1 MHFNQVTAKTG
12 YLWFKQGLQLFWKN
26 LTIFLIGSLGYAL
39 LMLLISSTPV
49 LGHYL
54 PQVFLPFVT
63 ICFMTICRNTLD
75 HESTSPIALLASLRA
90 TFSKRVVWQFL
101 LLGLCQAFALFILLL
116 LIQKTVL
123 LTAQPK
129 IMESNPSTLFILML
143 AMILSSIANAMLL
156 WFAPALIAWRQVPL
170 HKAIFFSG
178 VVCWRNL
185 TAIIVHG
192 LLWLGFAGAVSL
204 VVFSIL
210 SALGSAETPMKYNF
224 IFTFTMQIIL
234 VPLSFCT
241 RYASY
246 ISCFP
251 TEPPATVQP

>member
-1 MHFNQVTAKTG
+1 MYFNQVTAKTG

-26 LTIFLIGSLGYAL
+26 LTTFLIASLGYAL
-39 LMLLISSTPV
+39 LMLLISSAPV

-54 PQVFLPFVT
+54 PLVLLPLVT
-63 ICFMTICRNTLD
+63 ICFMTVCRNTLN
-75 HESTSPIALLASLRA
+75 HESTSPLALCASLRA
-90 TFSKRVVWQFL
+90 TFNKGAVWQLL
-101 LLGLCQAFALFILLL
+101 LLGLCQAFALFILVL
-116 LIQKTVL
+116 LIQKVVSL
-123 LTAQPK
+123 NAQPK
-129 IMESNPSTLFILML
+129 IMESSPSILFILML

-156 WFAPALIAWRQVPL
+156 WFSPALIAWRQVPL

-192 LLWLGFAGAVSL
+192 LLWLGFACALSL

-210 SALGSAETPMKYNF
+210 SVFGSAEEQIKQNL
-224 IFTFTMQIIL
+224 IFTMQIIL

-251 TEPPATVQP
+251 AEPPATMQP